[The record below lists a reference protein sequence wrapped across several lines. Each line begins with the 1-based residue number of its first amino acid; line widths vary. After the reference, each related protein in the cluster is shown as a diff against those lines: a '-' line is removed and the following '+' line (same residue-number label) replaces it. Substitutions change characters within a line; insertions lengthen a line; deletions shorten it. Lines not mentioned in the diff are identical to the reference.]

1 MKDKAA
7 LITGGAKRIG
17 RAIALYLAKKG
28 FDIAL
33 HYNTSKKEA
42 HKLAKEI
49 KKTGQKCKLFQCD
62 LSKINH
68 VLKLMK
74 KVKNQ
79 FPNLSLLINNAS
91 LFKENSLLN
100 TDIKFFEKIF
110 NVNFKAPFFLSR
122 EFARNFKVGQIINM
136 LDTNIKRKKSRYFA
150 YTLSKKGLFE
160 FTQLAASD
168 LAPSIRVNAI
178 APGAILAPR
187 GKDKE
192 YLKRKATTIPLKQT
206 GVTNNILQAVDFLL
220 ENDFITGECLFID
233 GGENL

>member
-1 MKDKAA
+1 MKNKLA
-7 LITGGAKRIG
+7 LVTGGAKRIG
-17 RAIALYLAKKG
+17 RAITLHLAKNG
-28 FDIAL
+28 YDIAL
-33 HYNTSKKEA
+33 HYNTSEKEA

-62 LSKINH
+62 LSNINH
-68 VLKLMK
+68 VLKFMK

-136 LDTNIKRKKSRYFA
+136 LDTNIIRKNSKYFA
-150 YTLSKKGLFE
+150 YNLSKKLLYE
-160 FTQLAASD
+160 FTKMSAYELG
-168 LAPSIRVNAI
+168 PRIRVNAI
-178 APGAILAPR
+178 APGPILPPK
-187 GKDKE
+187 GKNKIN
-192 YLKRKATTIPLKQT
+192 LNSVPLKKQ
-206 GVTNNILQAVDFLL
+206 GDFKNITQAINYLI
-220 ENDFITGECLFID
+220 ENSFVTGECLFVD
-233 GGENL
+233 GGKHLIN